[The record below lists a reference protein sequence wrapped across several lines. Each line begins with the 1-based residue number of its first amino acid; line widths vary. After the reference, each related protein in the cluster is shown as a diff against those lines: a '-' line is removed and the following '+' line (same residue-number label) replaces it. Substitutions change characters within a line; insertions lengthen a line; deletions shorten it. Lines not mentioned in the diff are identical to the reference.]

1 MGQLV
6 IAAQPFHTV
15 ILTKYTNGL
24 QLSNATIVL
33 KTTQSIDICFD
44 TNSKIVT
51 IKYYIQRILPLKHF
65 LNKFRLE

>member
-33 KTTQSIDICFD
+33 KTTQSIDISFD
-44 TNSKIVT
+44 TNPKIFT
-51 IKYYIQRILPLKHF
+51 IKYYIQRILSLKHF
-65 LNKFRLE
+65 LNKFRLV